1 MNLMSPN
8 IFFIQF
14 FQILFEVHVVQ
25 FGITF
30 DMHAK
35 IHLICKK

>member
-1 MNLMSPN
+1 MKLMIPN

-14 FQILFEVHVVQ
+14 SNLISSIDQI
-25 FGITF
+25 GITF